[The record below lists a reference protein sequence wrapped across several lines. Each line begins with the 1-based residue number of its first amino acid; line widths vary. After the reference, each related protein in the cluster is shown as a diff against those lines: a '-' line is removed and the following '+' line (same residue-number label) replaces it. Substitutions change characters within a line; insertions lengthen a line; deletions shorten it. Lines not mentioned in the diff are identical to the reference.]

1 MMQYDRMVLGRQA
14 RELGFVR
21 DTFEKIC
28 RLADVLKW
36 IHSDSFLAELL
47 ALKGGTALNLM
58 ILDLPRLSVD
68 IDLDFS
74 HNLSRDEMMKSREI
88 LTERIKSTRVLQD
101 IRLDSSQ
108 KLIMLWIPLF
118 LSIRMLE
125 A

>member
-1 MMQYDRMVLGRQA
+1 MQYDRMVLGRQA

>member
-1 MMQYDRMVLGRQA
+1 MIRQA

-21 DTFEKIC
+21 NTCEKIC

-58 ILDLPRLSVD
+58 ILDLPRIAVD

-74 HNLSRDEMMKSREI
+74 HNITRDEMMKSREI
-88 LTERIKSTRVLQD
+88 LTERIKKYMSAAGYTLGIFED
-101 IRLDSSQ
+101 NDSHTSYQ
-108 KLIMLWIPLF
+108 KTGIVSGRNP
-118 LSIRMLE
+118 
-125 A
+125 